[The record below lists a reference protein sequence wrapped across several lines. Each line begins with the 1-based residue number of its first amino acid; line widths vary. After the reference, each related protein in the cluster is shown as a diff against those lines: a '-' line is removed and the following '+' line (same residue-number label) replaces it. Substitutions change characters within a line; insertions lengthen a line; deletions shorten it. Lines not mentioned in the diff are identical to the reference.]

1 MHKHRMLRSL
11 AAVPGNPFPTSPLV
25 IPLCKVGRISCLI
38 ACGLLLAAMTSTTRA
53 QQTPAGKP
61 AKKSKTIRLHR
72 DFSKELPLVAPK
84 SPEDSLR
91 CIHVH
96 PDFRVELVAAEP
108 LVHDPVAV
116 DFDEDGRLFV
126 AELTPYNA
134 YAAQDFTAGGSIRML
149 EDTDGDG
156 RIDKSVVYVDDLQYP
171 TAVAC
176 WDGGVFVAD
185 APDLLYCKDTD
196 GDDKAD
202 IRNVVFTGF
211 GQDKAGEA
219 HLNSLRWGF
228 DNRFHLSTSGN
239 GGEVRP
245 VANQSSQPVSVRGR
259 GLSFDPRRLTG
270 FELTSGGGQ
279 HGMSMD
285 NWGRKFVCS
294 NSVPAQTLMYDDRYL
309 VRNPY
314 LAAPPPAK
322 DIFPDGK
329 FTKLMRISEPEPWRV
344 LRTRLRAAG
353 DVGGE
358 AEGGK
363 PFGFFTAGTGV
374 TIYRGNAWPHEY
386 HGNLLVGDV
395 ANNII
400 FRARLETDGLSL
412 LAQRADPD
420 AEFLASTDIWFRPVQ
435 LANGPD
441 GQLYVLD
448 MYRSLIEGTAF
459 LPADILDHLDPVGG
473 YDRGRIY
480 RIVARG
486 SRPSNRDIT
495 GPRTT
500 AALVQMLGDGNGWH
514 RDTASR
520 LLYQRQDKA
529 AIESLRQ
536 LTVECPLPEGR
547 MTALYSLQ
555 GLGALDADIVLQRL
569 EDPSVKVRQHA
580 IRIAEGLAAD
590 SDEVRDR
597 LVAMADTTELDLAYQ
612 LAFSL
617 GAVESIDRN
626 AALISLMRQFGT
638 DPWLPFA
645 VQSSLGDGAG
655 GFFRALACSQVDR
668 KQPHIREFLVRIATQ
683 IGAADRI
690 ADVAM
695 VLQLLN
701 DLPESE
707 RSFSQAIIE
716 ALVTRQS
723 GAVRSQ
729 LLSAA
734 GGPASSILLDM
745 LTTARHKIL
754 DAEASDEVRVTSI
767 RLLRL
772 ADFAD
777 VKPSLAKLLSP
788 AQPHPVQVEALRTL
802 SEFDDQ
808 DVAMML
814 LNAWPKLSPSLR
826 SIAIETLLSRTA
838 WTVAFLSRV
847 ETRQIGTGDIDPGR
861 MELLK
866 KHTEPSVSALAQKL
880 FSTPQLAERQ
890 EVVAAYQKSLELE
903 GDVAEGKKVFNKV
916 CAACHRLEDTG
927 TAIGADLKGI
937 RNRGLA
943 AVLLNILDP
952 NREVKPEFVNYLLV
966 TNDGLTITGMI
977 AEENANSMTIRR
989 PDGSTMTVFRHD
1001 IEELRG
1007 TGLSYMPEGLEKAV
1021 DITAM
1026 ANLLAYLSSV
1036 K

>member
-1 MHKHRMLRSL
+1 MLRSL
-11 AAVPGNPFPTSPLV
+11 AAVLVGLLASPPLLAAIRKV
-25 IPLCKVGRISCLI
+25 GLIPLLLV
-38 ACGLLLAAMTSTTRA
+38 CGLLLGAMTPKVHAQDAPGGKRA
-53 QQTPAGKP
+53 R
-61 AKKSKTIRLHR
+61 KSKTLRLHR
-72 DFSKELPLVAPK
+72 DFSKELPRIAPK
-84 SPEDSLR
+84 SPEDSLG

-96 PDFRVELVAAEP
+96 PEFRVELVAAEP

-116 DFDEDGRLFV
+116 DFDENGRIFV
-126 AELTPYNA
+126 VELPPYNA
-134 YAAQDFTAGGSIRML
+134 YAAQDFYETGTIRVL

-156 RIDKSVVYVDDLQYP
+156 QIDKSVVYVDDLQYP

-202 IRNVVFTGF
+202 VRNVVFTGF
-211 GQDKAGEA
+211 GRDKAGGA
-219 HLNSLRWGF
+219 YLNSMRWGF
-228 DNRFHLSTSGN
+228 DNRFHLSTNYS
-239 GGEVRP
+239 GGEVRA
-245 VANQSSQPVSVRGR
+245 VANESSLPVSVRGR
-259 GLSFDPRRLTG
+259 GFSFDPRRLAG

-314 LAAPPPAK
+314 LTAPPPAK
-322 DIFPDGK
+322 NIFSDGQ
-329 FTKLMRISEPEPWRV
+329 FTKLLRISEPEPWRV
-344 LRTRLRAAG
+344 VRTRLRAAG
-353 DVGGE
+353 EVGGPV
-358 AEGGK
+358 EGGI
-363 PFGFFTAGTGV
+363 PFGFFTAATGV
-374 TIYRGNAWPHEY
+374 TIYRGNAWPREY

-412 LAQRADPD
+412 LAKRADPD

-441 GQLYVLD
+441 GHLYVLD
-448 MYRSLIEGTAF
+448 MYRGLIEGTAF

-480 RIVARG
+480 RIVPRG
-486 SRPSNRDIT
+486 SPPSSWPVP
-495 GPRTT
+495 GVRTT
-500 AALVQMLGDGNGWH
+500 AALVRMLGDGNGWH

-520 LLYQRQDKA
+520 LLYQRQDKS
-529 AIESLRQ
+529 AIEPLRQ
-536 LTVECPLPEGR
+536 LALECPLPEGR

-555 GLGALDADIVLQRL
+555 GLDGLDANVVLQLL

-580 IRIAEGLAAD
+580 IRIAERLAAD
-590 SDEVRDR
+590 SDDVRDK
-597 LVAMADTTELDLAYQ
+597 LVAMADTTDLDIAYQ

-617 GAVESIDRN
+617 GAVESGNRN
-626 AALISLMRQFGT
+626 TALISLMRHFGA

-645 VQSSLGDGAG
+645 VQSSLGEGAG
-655 GFFRALACSQVDR
+655 EFFGMLASSKADR
-668 KQPHIREFLVRIATQ
+668 RQSHIREFLTRLATQ
-683 IGAADRI
+683 IAATDRT
-690 ADVAM
+690 ADVAT
-695 VLQLLN
+695 VLQVLN
-701 DLPESE
+701 DLPEGE

-716 ALVTRQS
+716 ALVTSRS

-734 GGPASSILLDM
+734 GVHANSILLDM
-745 LTTARHKIL
+745 LTTARRKVL
-754 DAEASDEVRVTSI
+754 DAGARDDVRITSI

-777 VKPSLAKLLSP
+777 VKPSLARLLNP
-788 AQPHPVQVEALRTL
+788 TQPHLVQGETLRTL
-802 SEFDDQ
+802 SQFDDQ
-808 DVAMML
+808 GVAVML

-838 WTVAFLSRV
+838 WTAEFLTRI
-847 ETRQIGTGDIDPGR
+847 ETRQISTGDIDPGR

-866 KHTEPSVSALAQKL
+866 NHADPSVSALAQKL
-880 FSTPQLAERQ
+880 FENPQPAERQ
-890 EVVAAYQKSLELE
+890 EVVAAYQKSLELQ
-903 GDVAEGKKVFNKV
+903 GDATEGKMVFKKV
-916 CAACHRLEDTG
+916 CAACHRLEDVG

-937 RNRGLA
+937 HDRGLA

-952 NREVKPEFVNYLLV
+952 NREVKPAFVSYLLV

-989 PDGSTMTVFRHD
+989 PDGSTVTVFRHD

-1007 TGLSYMPEGLEKAV
+1007 TGLSYMPEGLEKEIDV
-1021 DITAM
+1021 TAM